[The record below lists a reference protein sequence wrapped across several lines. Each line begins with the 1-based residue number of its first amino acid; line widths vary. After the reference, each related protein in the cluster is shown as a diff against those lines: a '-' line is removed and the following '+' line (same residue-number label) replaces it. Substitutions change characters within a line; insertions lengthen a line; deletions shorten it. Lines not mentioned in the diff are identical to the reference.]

1 METIRNYILPL
12 GLKKAAFVL
21 AAAFVFA
28 LLDLEL
34 LAFFSFLLAL
44 FLLFVYRNPTRISA
58 DISDYGVCA
67 PVDGKVVAI
76 EDISEGEYGFKLV
89 IDSSYL
95 QSGLLHSPFEAKR
108 VSFSLQRGSRLAKDS
123 HLFATL
129 NERLEVLFE
138 SGEKRV
144 KVCHRLK
151 RSPLRIELFDHK
163 SQLESC
169 EMYGF
174 AYDALSVVYLP
185 REFRL
190 NVHVSQHVYAS
201 QNILG
206 YFSS

>member
-12 GLKKAAFVL
+12 GLKKAAFTL
-21 AAAFVFA
+21 AAAFVFT

-34 LAFFSFLLAL
+34 FAFFSFLLTL
-44 FLLFVYRNPTRISA
+44 FFFFAYRNPSRISA

-67 PVDGKVVAI
+67 PIDGKIVAI
-76 EDISEGEYGFKLV
+76 EDINEGEYGFKLV
-89 IDSSYL
+89 IDSSFL
-95 QSGLLHSPFEAKR
+95 QTGLLRSPFEAKR
-108 VSFSLQRGSRLAKDS
+108 ASFSLQRGSRLAKDS
-123 HLFATL
+123 HLFSSL

-144 KVCHRLK
+144 KVCHTLK

-163 SQLESC
+163 SQLECC
-169 EMYGF
+169 EIYGF

-190 NVHVSQHVYAS
+190 NVHVGQRVYAS